1 MVYIRPLELS
11 HLMFYVLWPIPPQSP
26 PHPKQQTFLQEFGTF
41 RFHIQV
47 RLHNTCLSLSELSHL
62 AYALKR
68 HSCCYKWADFLLC
81 HGWILCHHTYT
92 YRTHMNIYIHT
103 HFVIHLYSSAIDTD
117 SSISWPFQ
125 IMLHWTL
132 QYREFFQILIPF
144 PLAYFPEVG
153 MPDPTGVFIGHL
165 SSHHSWFPY
174 G

>member
-11 HLMFYVLWPIPPQSP
+11 HLMFMSFDQYLPSP
-26 PHPKQQTFLQEFGTF
+26 LPTPKQQTFLQEFGTF
-41 RFHIQV
+41 RLHIQV
-47 RLHNTCLSLSELSHL
+47 RLYNTCLSLSELSHL
-62 AYALKR
+62 AYALKL
-68 HSCCYKWADFLLC
+68 HSCCYKWVDFLLC

-132 QYREFFQILIPF
+132 QYREFFKILISF

-153 MPDPTGVFIGHL
+153 MPDHMGVFIFHFL
-165 SSHHSWFPY
+165 SSHHNCFP
-174 G
+174 